1 MSRKLFLGPWLII
14 WSIVLAQAPPWSD
27 DVFQVRKLY
36 VQGENALLAGD
47 TNEAE
52 KQFAKA
58 FEKASE
64 VHRQYPD
71 RPELN
76 EFLQGLQSTFERL
89 QIMHRIAIIV
99 APPQKREVP
108 AILLELPKIDL
119 YTYPIEI
126 SPKLAGTIKKNLKEA
141 RYDLP
146 VTLNEDVMRA
156 MNFFLKNQHGR
167 RLMEIGMRRIG
178 LYEEYI
184 RSTFRKAGIPA
195 DLIYLA
201 QLESN
206 FFPDAA
212 SSAEAVGLWQFVAD
226 TGLRYGLKL
235 DWWVDERMDPYKS
248 TQAAARYLKDLHA
261 RLGDWY
267 LVLASYNTGEGR
279 IIPLVRKAG
288 SDFWRMSNRKL
299 LPQET
304 RNFVPLI
311 LAIAVIAKNPDE
323 FGFQVKCDSPESF
336 ETLAVKWP
344 VSLKTIARRVKIDLD
359 KLRELNPELKQDI
372 TPQYSRAY
380 VLRLPAGT
388 SKRVATL
395 LAKLSPKQRLEN

>member
-1 MSRKLFLGPWLII
+1 
-14 WSIVLAQAPPWSD
+14 
-27 DVFQVRKLY
+27 
-36 VQGENALLAGD
+36 
-47 TNEAE
+47 
-52 KQFAKA
+52 
-58 FEKASE
+58 
-64 VHRQYPD
+64 
-71 RPELN
+71 
-76 EFLQGLQSTFERL
+76 
-89 QIMHRIAIIV
+89 
-99 APPQKREVP
+99 
-108 AILLELPKIDL
+108 
-119 YTYPIEI
+119 
-126 SPKLAGTIKKNLKEA
+126 
-141 RYDLP
+141 
-146 VTLNEDVMRA
+146 
-156 MNFFLKNQHGR
+156 
-167 RLMEIGMRRIG
+167 
-178 LYEEYI
+178 
-184 RSTFRKAGIPA
+184 
-195 DLIYLA
+195 
-201 QLESN
+201 
-206 FFPDAA
+206 
-212 SSAEAVGLWQFVAD
+212 
-226 TGLRYGLKL
+226 
-235 DWWVDERMDPYKS
+235 MDPYKS